1 MHMDAGTKPALAQSP
16 LQFRWVPWG
25 WRLSI
30 PLSALGLCYFAD
42 DREAKSGMSLARVGS
57 RTGREAHDAAWTS
70 EQAGGPVL
78 ETHVYVPVHPLA
90 GERANSSSP
99 RRMPL
104 PFTVLWRECDRL
116 SSERVSHEYLLDLWV
131 SHNFTLLLGFRI
143 NMPLQ
148 CFLPPCPLLLLE
160 TSLRFQPLRAEC
172 FRWVGGPPGRPWR
185 C

>member
-1 MHMDAGTKPALAQSP
+1 MHMDARTKPALAQSP

-25 WRLSI
+25 WHLSI
-30 PLSALGLCYFAD
+30 PLSALGLCYLAD
-42 DREAKSGMSLARVGS
+42 DREAKSSMSLARVGS
-57 RTGREAHDAAWTS
+57 RTGREARDAAWTS
-70 EQAGGPVL
+70 EQAGDPVL
-78 ETHVYVPVHPLA
+78 EAHVYAPVHHLA
-90 GERANSSSP
+90 GEAGANSSSP
-99 RRMPL
+99 RRMP
-104 PFTVLWRECDRL
+104 FTGLRWECDCL

-148 CFLPPCPLLLLE
+148 CFLPPRPLLLLE